1 MADRGADPLS
11 AHVDV
16 SLRARLNLGAVLIG
30 VFVDG
35 RQLAVEGSR
44 VNQAV
49 GEARADSGSA
59 GDLPPGQGVR
69 LRVTSLG
76 CGETASAW
84 GRVRG

>member
-16 SLRARLNLGAVLIG
+16 SQVRARLNLGAVLIG

-49 GEARADSGSA
+49 GEALVGAD
-59 GDLPPGQGVR
+59 
-69 LRVTSLG
+69 
-76 CGETASAW
+76 
-84 GRVRG
+84 